1 MFVLET
7 SQNVL
12 KIYLERQ
19 KNNNF
24 FKHSPLD
31 SNQMMNAQQE
41 LNILSYSLN
50 KITKFKAKLCL
61 LSFIY
66 KTSFMRALI
75 YGHFA

>member
-7 SQNVL
+7 PQNVL

-31 SNQMMNAQQE
+31 SNQMMNAQQDFD
-41 LNILSYSLN
+41 ILSYYLN
-50 KITKFKAKLCL
+50 
-61 LSFIY
+61 
-66 KTSFMRALI
+66 
-75 YGHFA
+75 